1 MSIVSYPASGVD
13 PPSLIF
19 DAHGNC
25 VFCNLHED
33 VHKIVW
39 TENNEVVALES
50 MGLKSCMYETGF
62 GAHGPWFRYVCRPN
76 GDVAEDTM
84 DREEFEEMYSD
95 G

>member
-1 MSIVSYPASGVD
+1 MSTVSYPAAGAD

-19 DAHGNC
+19 DAHGVC
-25 VFCNLHED
+25 VFCGLNET

-39 TENNEVVALES
+39 AEANEAIYLDL
-50 MGLKSCMYETGF
+50 MGLKSCMYETGT
-62 GAHGPWFRYVCRPN
+62 GDHGVWSRYVCRPFRN
-76 GDVAEDTM
+76 IAEDPM